1 MCCDARSALN
11 DGWRTSCW
19 TNLTPCGPRRSNCR
33 GRRTLDEQQVVGE
46 AVAVRHLELADG
58 DTAPGG
64 EVQLVSVL
72 DEPPGGVQGL
82 VKLDAGLLLW

>member
-1 MCCDARSALN
+1 MCCDARSPLN

-33 GRRTLDEQQVVGE
+33 GRP
-46 AVAVRHLELADG
+46 HLELADG

-64 EVQLVSVL
+64 EVQLVSDL
-72 DEPPGGVQGL
+72 DEPPGGVQSL
-82 VKLDAGLLLW
+82 VNLDAGLLLW